1 MPLAVYLDVSEPDV
15 GDGPGRLRD
24 AGFEVRIELARTP
37 GEVVAA
43 AVGADVVLVGDT
55 PLTAEALAGLPGLR
69 GIALVTAG
77 VDQVDLE
84 AARAHGV
91 WVSNVP
97 AASTEE
103 VAVHALAMSLSL
115 VRHLPFFD
123 RHVRGGGW
131 DFAATGRLRR
141 PSSLALGVV
150 GLGRIG
156 SRVAELARPLFRAVV
171 ACDPAVSPGAGPAG
185 VELDSL
191 DGLLA
196 RCDVVTLHVPLVPA
210 TSGLIDARRL
220 ASMPEGAYLVNVA
233 RGGLVDLDAL
243 LAELDRGRLAGAAL
257 DVLPAEPPPAGAAVV
272 RHPRVM
278 LTPHVG
284 FLSAEAVRDSATRQ
298 VENVLAWA
306 RGGRAL
312 DVVVEGAA

>member
-1 MPLAVYLDVSEPDV
+1 
-15 GDGPGRLRD
+15 
-24 AGFEVRIELARTP
+24 
-37 GEVVAA
+37 
-43 AVGADVVLVGDT
+43 
-55 PLTAEALAGLPGLR
+55 
-69 GIALVTAG
+69 
-77 VDQVDLE
+77 
-84 AARAHGV
+84 
-91 WVSNVP
+91 
-97 AASTEE
+97 
-103 VAVHALAMSLSL
+103 
-115 VRHLPFFD
+115 
-123 RHVRGGGW
+123 
-131 DFAATGRLRR
+131 
-141 PSSLALGVV
+141 
-150 GLGRIG
+150 
-156 SRVAELARPLFRAVV
+156 VV